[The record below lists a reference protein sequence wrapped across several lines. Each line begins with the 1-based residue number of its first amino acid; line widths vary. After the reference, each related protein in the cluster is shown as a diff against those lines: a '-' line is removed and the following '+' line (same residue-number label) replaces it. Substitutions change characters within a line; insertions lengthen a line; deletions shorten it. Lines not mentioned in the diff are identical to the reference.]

1 MRYLMVLIVL
11 AAQVGC
17 ATVDFTRKVYD
28 QSGRELGTFTIKHGM
43 TTAEGAAILMEGAR
57 RLRETEQDGDADVRV
72 ADIAKTSIRKGQH
85 TSVTTRGGQVSSG
98 YIGYDG
104 QYGYSPY
111 GRFGYGSSQYYP
123 GASPDMIEIEQA
135 WHQQRGFMLP
145 PLSEGTV
152 PYPPSMQ
159 PMVPADGAGS
169 PPLARAECPQGR
181 PPANLA
187 EEIACTQRDVHALI
201 RVHAPPVRKAK

>member
-1 MRYLMVLIVL
+1 MRELMVLIVL

-17 ATVDFTRKVYD
+17 ATVDFQRKVYD
-28 QSGRELGTFTIKHGM
+28 QTGRELGTFTIKHGM

-72 ADIAKTSIRKGQH
+72 ADIAKISVDKGQP

-98 YIGYDG
+98 YTGYEG
-104 QYGYSPY
+104 QYGYGSY
-111 GRFGYGSSQYYP
+111 GRFGYGPSQYYP
-123 GASPDMIEIEQA
+123 GASPDMIGIEQA
-135 WHQQRGFMLP
+135 WRQQRGFMLP

-152 PYPPSMQ
+152 PYPPPPQ
-159 PMVPADGAGS
+159 PAAPTDGTA
-169 PPLARAECPQGR
+169 PPLARSECPQGR

-187 EEIACTQRDVHALI
+187 EEIACGRRDLNALI